1 MKILRVESTSGVELS
16 RIKIKRRNFIKI
28 AFRLFL
34 LTSAIFGVIFGTS
47 SFIKTRQETQQ
58 PVETEKLHLN
68 APIDDEAKTGVSE
81 RIINYSARLEYELKK
96 ASLKL
101 EKIILPKEKTR
112 ELHIFIA
119 DSAWFYKI
127 NIMRGV
133 GESAEDIIRMQKRFR
148 SNEPE
153 SEKLEYVDL
162 RISRRAYLKYHE

>member
-1 MKILRVESTSGVELS
+1 M
-16 RIKIKRRNFIKI
+16 
-28 AFRLFL
+28 
-34 LTSAIFGVIFGTS
+34 
-47 SFIKTRQETQQ
+47 
-58 PVETEKLHLN
+58 
-68 APIDDEAKTGVSE
+68 
-81 RIINYSARLEYELKK
+81 
-96 ASLKL
+96 
-101 EKIILPKEKTR
+101 PKEKTR